1 MSWEGRFTVASSV
14 ALVLAVALTV
24 MAVALR
30 VEAITVVSVLI
41 ALWIPLLL
49 ITLSVV
55 GLGALGGL
63 MDRATRSGAG
73 GVAPAGA
80 ARGTLF
86 DWNVTP
92 HTHAGGKFCVLC
104 GVKLA

>member
-14 ALVLAVALTV
+14 ALILAVALTV

-49 ITLSVV
+49 ITLSIV

-73 GVAPAGA
+73 AAGTS
-80 ARGTLF
+80 RRTLF
-86 DWNVTP
+86 DWGATP
-92 HTHAGGKFCVLC
+92 HTHAGGKFCVFC
-104 GVKLA
+104 GIKLA

>member
-14 ALVLAVALTV
+14 ALVLAVVLAV

-49 ITLSVV
+49 ITLSIV

-63 MDRATRSGAG
+63 MDRATKSAAGA
-73 GVAPAGA
+73 APAGTA
-80 ARGTLF
+80 KGTLF
-86 DWNVTP
+86 DWNVSP
-92 HTHAGGKFCVLC
+92 HMHAGGKFCVFC
-104 GVKLA
+104 GIKLA

>member
-14 ALVLAVALTV
+14 ALILAVALTV

-49 ITLSVV
+49 ITLSIV

-73 GVAPAGA
+73 AAPAGTP
-80 ARGTLF
+80 RGTLF

-92 HTHAGGKFCVLC
+92 HTHAGGKFCVFC
-104 GVKLA
+104 GVKIA